1 MMQSTCFKPAM
12 RRLLL
17 LLVCP
22 FLLTLVFFLETSGW
36 GWNAHRFMN
45 SSSVYHL
52 PNSMALFIQDSS
64 FFAEHSTDADQR
76 RSSGDTSLFAEG
88 PRHYLDIDDYPD

>member
-88 PRHYLDIDDYPD
+88 PRHYL